1 LAYFFSHCGRL
12 PYLPPRQ
19 EPALAFEKGETSTT
33 ISGAVVTIVTDSSL
47 NNPISFPGAK
57 ENSRKGLLGML
68 ENYITSGEVTG
79 MKSMKGIER
88 LISERWPKL
97 KYRAENEKNPE
108 KLIAILE
115 EIDDLLFNLEMR
127 IAAQNEMRSR
137 DNSDSQSNCHES
149 VRDVP
154 PGDSESGSQ

>member
-1 LAYFFSHCGRL
+1 
-12 PYLPPRQ
+12 
-19 EPALAFEKGETSTT
+19 
-33 ISGAVVTIVTDSSL
+33 
-47 NNPISFPGAK
+47 
-57 ENSRKGLLGML
+57 
-68 ENYITSGEVTG
+68 
-79 MKSMKGIER
+79 MKSMKGVEQ

-97 KYRAENEKNPE
+97 KYRAHNEKNPE

-137 DNSDSQSNCHES
+137 DNAESRSDCHES
-149 VRDVP
+149 IRDVP